1 MHIDIN
7 VVSDF
12 VCPWCFL
19 GRDRLMRAVAQFSE
33 AYPGHPVR
41 IHWLPYFL
49 NPDTPVKGE
58 PYRPFLEKKFGTAKA
73 VDALFARVREAA
85 QPDGLEFAFEK
96 IAIRPNTLRA
106 HRLIYRAQSRGARP
120 ERIQALVGGVFEA
133 YFWHGRDIGNVDT
146 LADIAEACGE
156 RREAVVEYLSGSE
169 DAEAVQRM
177 AGQLS
182 QQGVEGVPF
191 FILNRSLA
199 VSGAQSL
206 AALGAALRQVAG
218 VHVS

>member
-19 GRDRLMRAVAQFSE
+19 GRDRLMRAVAQFSD
-33 AYPGHPVR
+33 AYPEHPVR

-49 NPDTPVKGE
+49 NPDSPLKGE
-58 PYRPFLEKKFGTAKA
+58 PYRPFLEKKFGSAKA
-73 VDALFARVREAA
+73 VDGLFARVREAA
-85 QPDGLEFAFEK
+85 QADGLEFAFEK
-96 IAIRPNTLRA
+96 IVVRPNTLRA

-120 ERIQALVGGVFEA
+120 ERIQALVAGVFEA
-133 YFWHGRDIGNVDT
+133 YFQKGRDIGDVDT

-156 RREAVVEYLSGSE
+156 RREAIVEYLSGNE
-169 DAEAVQRM
+169 DAEAVRRM
-177 AGQLS
+177 AGQIS